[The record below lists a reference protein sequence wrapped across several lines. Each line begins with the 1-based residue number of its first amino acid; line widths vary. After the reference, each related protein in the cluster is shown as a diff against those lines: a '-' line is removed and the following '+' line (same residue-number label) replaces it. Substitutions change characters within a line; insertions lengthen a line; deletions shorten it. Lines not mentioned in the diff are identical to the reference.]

1 MHIFIKFLFIY
12 LCLMQISCGVDCSK
26 VNCAS
31 PGGTLR
37 FKVFKDGKNA
47 LYGTNPM
54 HEIDHD
60 SVRLYVTINDTSAY
74 DIPIQYDTLT
84 ESIRLNMDQ
93 DVTYILKIDTLRN
106 DTFQVFALPAGM
118 DDCCK
123 LYQLNSA
130 TKNGQ
135 NLCGN
140 GCNETFEIQ
149 L

>member
-1 MHIFIKFLFIY
+1 MSRYFILLFLFSIM
-12 LCLMQISCGVDCSK
+12 LIHVSCGVDCSK

-31 PGGTLR
+31 PGGTLT
-37 FKVFKDGKNA
+37 FKVTKDGKNA
-47 LYGTNPM
+47 LFGTDS
-54 HEIDHD
+54 ISHD
-60 SVRLYVTINDTSAY
+60 SIRLFVTITDTSSY
-74 DIPIQYDTLT
+74 DIPIQYDPI
-84 ESIRLNMDQ
+84 SGDMRLNMDQ
-93 DVTYILKIDTLRN
+93 DVTYILKIDSLRN
-106 DTFQVFALPAGM
+106 DTFQVFAVPAGM